1 MDKLL
6 QAFLVEL
13 DIALDDCLDLAVHD
27 GLVRLA
33 EDRDKEI
40 KCHQIEDEDESCVK
54 GPDDENHK
62 LRVDFA
68 SC

>member
-1 MDKLL
+1 MNKLL

-33 EDRDKEI
+33 EDRDEEV
-40 KCHQIEDEDESCVK
+40 KCHQIEDEDEC
-54 GPDDENHK
+54 
-62 LRVDFA
+62 
-68 SC
+68 

>member
-27 GLVRLA
+27 RFIRLA
-33 EDRDKEI
+33 EDCDEEV
-40 KCHQIEDEDESCVK
+40 KCHQIEDEDEHAVK
-54 GPDDENHK
+54 HPDE
-62 LRVDFA
+62 
-68 SC
+68 

>member
-1 MDKLL
+1 M
-6 QAFLVEL
+6 QTHLVEL
-13 DIALDDCLDLAVHD
+13 DIALDDGLDLAVHD

-33 EDRDKEI
+33 KDCDEEVE
-40 KCHQIEDEDESCVK
+40 CHQIEDEDEHAVE

-68 SC
+68 SR